1 MVQCVLCFVC
11 FSCAVCNCILYT
23 VHYTLWC
30 ELCVQCGP
38 LTELDKGIVARDKGS
53 FSIDT
58 GVAGILTN
66 KFTFLWETV
75 EEEGGGDSKAFNAMA
90 AAASFLLLVVYYTSV
105 QFQRFAG
112 IWCLERCKRRSWKP
126 LYKRPSGCLA
136 RQGCIW
142 KLSRSKCCSCKGLN
156 KKACRKFCQNPK

>member
-1 MVQCVLCFVC
+1 MQYVIVYFT
-11 FSCAVCNCILYT
+11 LYT
-23 VHYTLWC
+23 IHQSVNCVYSVVLW
-30 ELCVQCGP
+30 QCGP

-75 EEEGGGDSKAFNAMA
+75 EEEGGGDSKAFNTMA
-90 AAASFLLLVVYYTSV
+90 AAAAFCFLLCIILQFSFKGLQEFGVWSDARDALENHYTRAQVAVWHDRDAFANCPSWNAAAVV
-105 QFQRFAG
+105 RE
-112 IWCLERCKRRSWKP
+112 C
-126 LYKRPSGCLA
+126 
-136 RQGCIW
+136 
-142 KLSRSKCCSCKGLN
+142 LN